1 MAADKKFDEQVNI
14 TVNITVGNVY
24 LQNNASSSS
33 NNLLKAGETN
43 KKSSFLDVLARI
55 GGFINRLATKL
66 IAFIRK
72 VLLSLI

>member
-1 MAADKKFDEQVNI
+1 MAANKKFDEQVNI

-33 NNLLKAGETN
+33 NNLLQAGEMN

-55 GGFINRLATKL
+55 GGFIKRLATKL
-66 IAFIRK
+66 IAFILK